1 MASLTRGTTPTLIFE
16 LPFETSE
23 VQEMWVS
30 FRQGSKLVIDKAL
43 ADVTLLEDT
52 KVSVHLTQEETL
64 ELCRKDSC
72 TIQMRVLTKDGEAL
86 ASQIISCAVADIL
99 KDGVI
104 E

>member
-16 LPFETSE
+16 LPFDTSE
-23 VQEMWVS
+23 AQKMWIS
-30 FRQGSKLVIDKAL
+30 FRQESRLVIDKTL
-43 ADVTLLEDT
+43 ADVTLDET

-64 ELCRKDSC
+64 ALCRKESC